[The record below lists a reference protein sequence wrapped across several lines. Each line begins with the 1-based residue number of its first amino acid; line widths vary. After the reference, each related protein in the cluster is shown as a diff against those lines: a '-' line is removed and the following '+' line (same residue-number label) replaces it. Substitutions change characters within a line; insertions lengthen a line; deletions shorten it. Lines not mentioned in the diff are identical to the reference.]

1 MPERW
6 LEMIKKIGSL
16 VLVMI
21 FAVLSIFSVN
31 AVSYN
36 ESENTITLDVSPNSD
51 IYYELQNAL
60 NTARER
66 GTDLSPCR
74 VIIPKGNYS
83 LSWTVKIYSN
93 TILSAYGA
101 NIKKCYTG
109 GCMLRSG
116 SEGDGL
122 SGYDGYR
129 NITLEGGVWD
139 GNCFDSRY
147 NGRSFSNLRFGHMR
161 NLVLKDISVLN
172 NKDAHHIELGGVK
185 NVQIYGCYLSG
196 YTGGTQEGQ
205 EAIQLDVC
213 TKSAFDG
220 YDNFD
225 SSPCEDVYIHDN
237 KFDNV
242 YRGVGSH
249 NAVAGKYYKNIN
261 IYDNTFSNTPSFAV
275 YGYNWINSK
284 IYSNTM
290 TDVGGGIDV
299 RSVAAKFSDV
309 STSGNLSLQISNN
322 VIKISKKS
330 NLSTVVGIRVWT
342 DASAGGAVSTSI
354 PLEKRTVQS
363 VSVTGNK
370 ISGRTRF
377 GICLSDAYKCTVS
390 QNTVDGTEND
400 NTITSSRALF
410 LSRSSNNTVS
420 GNTFKNIRNSDSGGI
435 QIEKSSNNNTV
446 SSNTVSNVEKAGIS
460 INGAQNNTVSGGKI
474 ENCNNQGIAVSNGA
488 KGNVIKGV
496 SVSNTGGN
504 SVTINSSDNCTISG
518 VKVASGKANGINV
531 SASKGASVYSNTV
544 EGCSSIGISINS
556 ASSASYLNDNR
567 VISCGAGSAISVS
580 SDSSAPVNSLT
591 RVTLNATNVKSGS
604 ISGKTKANTYVEVCN
619 GSSMLGKAKSNSYGE
634 FTVKFTAPGNTASLL
649 ALIKDSKNNSSCGRF
664 TFGNP
669 VVTVATP
676 KISGFQNT
684 QDGIKI
690 SWNKVSGAYKYRVYY
705 KGSNGWTRLAET
717 SGTSVVDTDVR
728 SGKTYTYTIRCV
740 DSYGRFASDYNGTG
754 WKHMW
759 IATPKVSRIENTAS
773 GIRLSWNSVPGAYG
787 YRVYYKNANGNWARF
802 KNDVYG
808 TTKLD
813 TGVKIGRTETYT
825 IRCVDKNGNLLSDY
839 NKSGFSIKYQP
850 VAPTLSL
857 KNTANG
863 IEISW
868 NKIAGV
874 DRYRVYYKNSSGNWV
889 RFKNDIYGTSML
901 DKGVKVGRAET
912 YTIRCVD
919 SSGNLASGYNSA
931 GWTITYRK

>member
-1 MPERW
+1 
-6 LEMIKKIGSL
+6 MIKKIGSF
-16 VLVMI
+16 VLMLS
-21 FAVLSIFSVN
+21 FAVLSVFSVN
-31 AVSYN
+31 AAAYA
-36 ESENTITLDVSPNSD
+36 ESGKTITVDVSANSD
-51 IYYELQNAL
+51 IYSALQNAL
-60 NTARER
+60 YTARER
-66 GTDLSPCR
+66 GTDSSPCK
-74 VIIPKGNYS
+74 VIIPKGNYY
-83 LSWTVKIYSN
+83 LSWGVKIYSN

-116 SEGDGL
+116 SDGDGL
-122 SGYDGYR
+122 SGYNGYK
-129 NITLEGGVWD
+129 NITLEGGTWD

-147 NGRSFSNLRFGHMR
+147 NGTSFSNIRFGHMR
-161 NLVLKDISVLN
+161 NLVIKDISVLN

-196 YTGGTQEGQ
+196 YSGGTQEGQ

-220 YDNFD
+220 YDKYD
-225 SSPCEDVYIHDN
+225 STACEDVYIHN
-237 KFDNV
+237 NTFDNV

-261 IYDNTFSNTPSFAV
+261 IYDNDFSKIPSFAV
-275 YGYNWINSK
+275 YGYNWVNSK
-284 IYSNTM
+284 IYNNNM
-290 TDVGGGIDV
+290 TNVGCGIDI
-299 RSVAAKFSDV
+299 RSVAAKSSGTD
-309 STSGNLSLQISNN
+309 TSGILNLQINNN
-322 VIKISKKS
+322 VIKISKNSKV
-330 NLSTVVGIRVWT
+330 STVVGIRVWT
-342 DASAGGAVSTSI
+342 DASTGNSVSTSI

-363 VSVTGNK
+363 VSVTNNK

-420 GNTFKNIRNSDSGGI
+420 GNIFKNIRNSDSGGI
-435 QIEKSSNNNTV
+435 QIEKSSNNNTI
-446 SSNTVSNVEKAGIS
+446 SNNNISNVAKAGIS
-460 INGAQNNTVSGGKI
+460 INGASNNTVSDGKI
-474 ENCNNQGIAVSNGA
+474 ENCGNQGIAVSNGA
-488 KGNVIKGV
+488 KGNVLEGV
-496 SVSNTGGN
+496 SVSYTGEN
-504 SVTINSSDNCTISG
+504 SVTINASDNCTVNG
-518 VKVASGKANGINV
+518 VKIASGKSNGINV
-531 SASKGASVYSNTV
+531 TASKGVSIYSNTV
-544 EGCSSIGISINS
+544 EGCSSAGININS
-556 ASSASYLNDNR
+556 GSSVSTLKDNK
-567 VISCGAGSAISVS
+567 VISCGAGNAISVS
-580 SDSSAPVNSLT
+580 SDSSAPVSSLKK
-591 RVTLNATNVKSGS
+591 VYLNATSVKSGS
-604 ISGKTKANTYVEVCN
+604 ISGTAKANTYVEVYN
-619 GSSMLGKAKSNSYGE
+619 GSSMLGRAMSNSYGE
-634 FTVKFTAPGNTASLL
+634 FKVNFTAPKNTSSLL
-649 ALIKDSKNNSSCGRF
+649 ALIKDSRNNSSCGRF
-664 TFGNP
+664 TFNNS
-669 VVTVATP
+669 VVMVSTP

-705 KGSNGWTRLAET
+705 KGSKGWTRFAET

-728 SGKTYTYTIRCV
+728 SGKTYTYTVRCV
-740 DSYGRFASDYNGTG
+740 DSYGRFASDYNSTG
-754 WKHMW
+754 WKHTW
-759 IATPKVSRIENTAS
+759 VATPKASKIENTAS
-773 GIRLSWNSVPGAYG
+773 GIRLTWDSVPGAYG
-787 YRVYYKNANGNWARF
+787 YRVYYKNSNGNWARF

-857 KNTANG
+857 KNTENG

-874 DRYRVYYKNSSGNWV
+874 DRYRVYYKNSSGSWV

-901 DKGVKVGRAET
+901 DRGVKVGRKET

-919 SSGNLASGYNSA
+919 QNGNLVSGYQPA
-931 GWTITYRK
+931 GWSITYQK